1 MVPPRHC
8 TGALLAG
15 GRSVRFGG
23 SPKGLET
30 VGGERI
36 VDRARAALV
45 EASDALLLVA
55 NDGNAAAWLP
65 GVKVARDVRAGAGAL
80 SGLHAALS
88 AAPGDVL
95 VLAWDAPF
103 VPAAL
108 LRALR
113 DAGELSDADAAVPRS
128 SSPWGFEPLCAWY
141 APACVP
147 AIERHLE
154 ASDHRAGGWQHH
166 VRTLHVDVS
175 GWGDPAVLFL
185 NVNTREDL
193 MRAERLFAQRDV
205 P

>member
-23 SPKGLET
+23 SPKGLAS

-36 VDRARAALV
+36 VDRARTALA
-45 EASDALLLVA
+45 EASDDLVLVA
-55 NDGNAAAWLP
+55 NDDNAAAWLP
-65 GVKVARDVRAGAGAL
+65 GVRVVRDVRPGAGAL

-88 AAPGDVL
+88 AAPAGVL
-95 VLAWDAPF
+95 VLPWDAPF

-128 SSPWGFEPLCAWY
+128 SSPWGFEPLCGWY
-141 APACVP
+141 GPACMLI
-147 AIERHLE
+147 IEQHLD
-154 ASDHRAGGWQHH
+154 ANDHRAGGWQRE

-175 GWGDPAVLFL
+175 RWGDPTVLFL
-185 NVNTREDL
+185 NVNTQEDL
-193 MRAERLFAQRDV
+193 VRAERLFAQRDV